1 MCIRDSGETVF
12 LRLGKVFGEDAPP
25 AEEEPGDDNA
35 DGPADDPTGGS
46 EDGGQEG
53 GTSGDSGDAGSGG
66 GADEAGDEPTDKAG
80 DKANPEAKDPSSK
93 GGALPR
99 TGVSVAAALAAAA
112 VFIGGGFGLRVLA
125 RRRG

>member
-1 MCIRDSGETVF
+1 MF

-35 DGPADDPTGGS
+35 DGPSDDPTGGA
-46 EDGGQEG
+46 EDGQEG
-53 GTSGDSGDAGSGG
+53 GTSGDSGDAGSDG

-80 DKANPEAKDPSSK
+80 DKATGNASDKAGPEAKAPSSK

-99 TGVSVAAALAAAA
+99 TGVSIAAALAAAA
-112 VFIGGGFGLRVLA
+112 VFIGGGFGLQALA